1 MSENEKVLFKILS
14 HIYYYIQLQNVLLK
28 LKNPSLKI
36 SFGSS
41 INQQVCDN
49 NITVFASTSLIMS
62 SLSGFYKVDLT
73 ILI

>member
-49 NITVFASTSLIMS
+49 NIIVFASTSLIMS